1 MEAKNMKK
9 QDLCDTLQKSVRD
22 KVPNVTDE
30 EMNRKYLS
38 CFLRIV
44 NWLSI
49 KPEASPSI
57 EPDSD
62 S

>member
-1 MEAKNMKK
+1 MKK